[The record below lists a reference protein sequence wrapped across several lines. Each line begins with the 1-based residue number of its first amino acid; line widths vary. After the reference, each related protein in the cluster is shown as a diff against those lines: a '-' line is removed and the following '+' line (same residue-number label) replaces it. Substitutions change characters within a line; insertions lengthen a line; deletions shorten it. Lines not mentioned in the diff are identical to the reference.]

1 MTDERIM
8 PDASI
13 IITVVILVITVAL
26 FIRGRLRI
34 DLIAICALV
43 ALLITGI
50 LTPQQALSGFANQA
64 TATIAA
70 MFVVSAGLVR
80 TGLIQ
85 WLARHLDRLIGRT
98 ETWLILVICVVVA
111 VLSAFLVNTAVVI
124 VFIPVVMVLAQTRHI
139 PSSRVLI
146 PLSYAGQ
153 FGGVCTIVGTSTNL
167 LVNGIA
173 IERNLE
179 PFGFFEFAP
188 LGLVMVVIGT
198 LYLLVTSRWLL
209 PKRKGEPEQV
219 DKYRLMDYLA
229 ELHVLGDSLLAGKT
243 WEQGKVSRD
252 TGVELS
258 NLIRE
263 GKAVSR
269 PAHTRIRP
277 GDLLLLHGHIE
288 RIVTMEPKYGLEL
301 VKNVRVRDQQL
312 RSDETQL
319 VEILIP
325 PRSNLIGQ
333 TLATA
338 DFFRRY
344 RASILAV
351 QRRGHVLK
359 DRLADIELNSGDT
372 LLLQGHKDDVVRL
385 MSSAQVI
392 VTNELT
398 DLYFRKDRAI
408 AAVAVTVTL
417 IVLAAFNIVPIMVA
431 AAIGAVGMVLTRCLT
446 VEEVYNAI
454 DWRIIFLL
462 GGIIPLGVAMESSGA
477 ALLLAD
483 TILQP
488 LLEWGPLP
496 LLAAIYIITA
506 ILTELMS
513 NNATAAILAPIVIM
527 LAGAINADPRPFLIA
542 ITFAASTSFATPIG
556 YQTNTMVYAP
566 GGYRFTDFTRIGLP
580 LNIIFWIVAVALIPL
595 FWPF

>member
-1 MTDERIM
+1 M
-8 PDASI
+8 PDISI
-13 IITVVILVITVAL
+13 ILTAVILVITVAL
-26 FIRGRLRI
+26 FIHGKLRI
-34 DLIAICALV
+34 ELIAICALV
-43 ALLITGI
+43 ALLVTGV

-85 WLARHLDRLIGRT
+85 WVARQLDRMVDRT
-98 ETWLILVICVVVA
+98 ETRLILVISVVVA
-111 VLSAFLVNTAVVI
+111 VLSAFLINTAVVAI
-124 VFIPVVMVLAQTRHI
+124 FIPIVIVLAHSRRI

-146 PLSYAGQ
+146 PLSYASQ
-153 FGGVCTIVGTSTNL
+153 FGGVCTLVGTSTNM

-173 IERNLE
+173 IGGDLK

-188 LGLVMVVIGT
+188 LGLVMMVAGT

-209 PKRKGEPEQV
+209 PRRKGEPEQV
-219 DKYRLMDYLA
+219 DKYRLADYLA
-229 ELHVLGDSLLAGKT
+229 ELQVLGESLLAGKT
-243 WEQGKVSRD
+243 WELARVSRD

-258 NLIRE
+258 NIIRD

-269 PAHTRIRP
+269 PVQTRIRP

-288 RIVTMEPKYGLEL
+288 RIIDMEQKYGLEMI
-301 VKNVRVRDQQL
+301 KNIKVHDQEL

-325 PRSNLIGQ
+325 PGSNLVGR
-333 TLATA
+333 TLATS

-344 RASILAV
+344 RASILAM

-385 MSSAQVI
+385 MNSVHVV

-398 DLYFRKDRAI
+398 ELYFRKDRAI
-408 AAVAVTVTL
+408 VAVLVTIAL
-417 IVLAAFNIVPIMVA
+417 VVLAAFNIVPIMVA

-446 VEEVYNAI
+446 IEEFYNAI
-454 DWRIIFLL
+454 DWKIIFLL
-462 GGIIPLGVAMESSGA
+462 GGIIPLGVAIESSGA

-483 TILQP
+483 TVLQP

-496 LLAAIYIITA
+496 LLAATYIVTA
-506 ILTELMS
+506 ILTEMIS
-513 NNATAAILAPIVIM
+513 NNATAAILAPIAIM
-527 LAGAINADPRPFLIA
+527 LAVAINADPRPFLVA

-556 YQTNTMVYAP
+556 YQTNTMVYSP

-580 LNIIFWIVAVALIPL
+580 LNIIFWILAVVLIPL
-595 FWPF
+595 LWPF

>member
-1 MTDERIM
+1 M

-43 ALLITGI
+43 ALLITGV

-85 WLARHLDRLIGRT
+85 WLARYLDRLIGRT
-98 ETWLILVICVVVA
+98 ETRLILVICVVA
-111 VLSAFLVNTAVVI
+111 AILSAFLVNTAVVI
-124 VFIPVVMVLAQTRHI
+124 VFIPVAIVLAQTRRI

-146 PLSYAGQ
+146 PLSYASQ

-219 DKYRLMDYLA
+219 DKYRLTDYLA

-243 WEQGKVSRD
+243 WEQGRVSRD

-288 RIVTMEPKYGLEL
+288 RIMAMEHRYGLEV
-301 VKNVRVRDQQL
+301 VKNVKVRDQQL
-312 RSDETQL
+312 LS
-319 VEILIP
+319 LIH
-325 PRSNLIGQ
+325 I
-333 TLATA
+333 
-338 DFFRRY
+338 
-344 RASILAV
+344 
-351 QRRGHVLK
+351 
-359 DRLADIELNSGDT
+359 
-372 LLLQGHKDDVVRL
+372 
-385 MSSAQVI
+385 
-392 VTNELT
+392 
-398 DLYFRKDRAI
+398 
-408 AAVAVTVTL
+408 
-417 IVLAAFNIVPIMVA
+417 
-431 AAIGAVGMVLTRCLT
+431 
-446 VEEVYNAI
+446 
-454 DWRIIFLL
+454 
-462 GGIIPLGVAMESSGA
+462 
-477 ALLLAD
+477 
-483 TILQP
+483 
-488 LLEWGPLP
+488 
-496 LLAAIYIITA
+496 
-506 ILTELMS
+506 
-513 NNATAAILAPIVIM
+513 
-527 LAGAINADPRPFLIA
+527 
-542 ITFAASTSFATPIG
+542 
-556 YQTNTMVYAP
+556 
-566 GGYRFTDFTRIGLP
+566 
-580 LNIIFWIVAVALIPL
+580 
-595 FWPF
+595 

>member
-1 MTDERIM
+1 M
-8 PDASI
+8 PDISI
-13 IITVVILVITVAL
+13 ILTAVILVITVAL
-26 FIRGRLRI
+26 FIHGKLRI
-34 DLIAICALV
+34 ELIAICALV
-43 ALLITGI
+43 ALLVTGV

-80 TGLIQ
+80 TGLVQ
-85 WLARHLDRLIGRT
+85 WVARQLDRLVDRT
-98 ETWLILVICVVVA
+98 ETRLILVICIVAA
-111 VLSAFLVNTAVVI
+111 VLSAFLINTAVVAI
-124 VFIPVVMVLAQTRHI
+124 FIPIVIVLAHSRRI

-146 PLSYAGQ
+146 PLSYASQ
-153 FGGVCTIVGTSTNL
+153 FGGVCTLVGTSTNM

-173 IERNLE
+173 IGGDLK

-188 LGLVMVVIGT
+188 LGLVMMVVGT
-198 LYLLVTSRWLL
+198 LYLLATSRWLL
-209 PKRKGEPEQV
+209 PRRKGEPEQV
-219 DKYRLMDYLA
+219 DKYRLADYLA
-229 ELHVLGDSLLAGKT
+229 ELQVLGESLLAGKT
-243 WEQGKVSRD
+243 WEQARVSRD
-252 TGVELS
+252 TGAELS
-258 NLIRE
+258 NLIRD

-269 PAHTRIRP
+269 PARTRIRP

-288 RIVTMEPKYGLEL
+288 RIIDMEHKYGLEMM
-301 VKNVRVRDQQL
+301 KNVKVRDQEL

-325 PRSNLIGQ
+325 PGSNLVGR
-333 TLATA
+333 TLATS

-344 RASILAV
+344 RTSILAM

-385 MSSAQVI
+385 MNSVHVV

-398 DLYFRKDRAI
+398 ELYFRKDRAI
-408 AAVAVTVTL
+408 AAVLVTITL
-417 IVLAAFNIVPIMVA
+417 VVLAAFNIVPIMVA
-431 AAIGAVGMVLTRCLT
+431 AAIGAVSMVLTRCLT
-446 VEEVYNAI
+446 IEEFYNAI
-454 DWRIIFLL
+454 DWKIIFLL
-462 GGIIPLGVAMESSGA
+462 GGIIPLGVAIESSGA

-483 TILQP
+483 TVLQP

-496 LLAAIYIITA
+496 LLAATYIVTA
-506 ILTELMS
+506 ILTELIS
-513 NNATAAILAPIVIM
+513 NNATAAILAPIAIM
-527 LAGAINADPRPFLIA
+527 LAVAINADPRPFLVA

-556 YQTNTMVYAP
+556 YQTNTMVYSP

-580 LNIIFWIVAVALIPL
+580 LNIIFWILAVVLIPL
-595 FWPF
+595 LWPF